1 MEDKKNG
8 SRTLEDLKKELQD
21 KVLTKQQE
29 KNTLGGNQQNGGSST
44 GGIVPQ

>member
-8 SRTLEDLKKELQD
+8 NRTLEDIKKELQD
-21 KVLTKQQE
+21 KVLTKPQE
-29 KNTLGGNQQNGGSST
+29 RNTLGGGQKST

>member
-1 MEDKKNG
+1 MEDKKN
-8 SRTLEDLKKELQD
+8 SVRTLEDIKKELQD

-29 KNTLGGNQQNGGSST
+29 RNTLGGNQQNGNLST

>member
-8 SRTLEDLKKELQD
+8 SRTLENIKKELQD

-29 KNTLGGNQQNGGSST
+29 RNTLGGGNQQNVST